1 MVVVV
6 VVVVD
11 DDVVVVRSKLQCLHF
26 SSWDANKEWIVDLPA
41 GEDVRALVLGQ
52 GWAAA
57 ATSARTLRLFT
68 VGGVQKEVFSLPG
81 HVVSMAAHGEQ
92 LLVVYHRG
100 RSTSATPQERRKPVP
115 KTFRGCISDAWPET

>member
-1 MVVVV
+1 MAVV

-11 DDVVVVRSKLQCLHF
+11 VIAVVRSKLQCLHF

-41 GEDVRALVLGQ
+41 GEDVRAVVLGQ

-57 ATSARTLRLFT
+57 ATSALTLRLFS
-68 VGGVQKEVFSLPG
+68 VGGVQKELYSLPG
-81 HVVSMAAHGEQ
+81 QVVSMAAHGEQ

-100 RSTSATPQERRKPVP
+100 TSTPHRRL
-115 KTFRGCISDAWPET
+115 RA